1 MASDVPLLATG
12 QSKRPKARKVLVTFE
27 HGPKPLRITLR
38 KEMTVAALWPLVSQ
52 ARDGVDAASYILTG
66 GAAVLLPDD
75 GVLALWSRARDV
87 AGPGAPE
94 RRLREAAALWD
105 EVAARCAPKSP
116 GASCRAF
123 LDAHLEL
130 QSLFDRL
137 RDVDGCRA
145 RGFAVAA
152 APGTPFWR
160 DGRQRP
166 PHFLPHL
173 EAAPWHDARRFPWTA
188 VLESHADVVRAELD
202 HFVSS
207 PAAGRAFGNV
217 SRRDQDLAGG
227 ADRWRQ
233 CQLLDGRAC
242 PRTTATLRR
251 IPEVADCA
259 DCGVGQMIFSCLA
272 PGAKLRPHCGPT
284 NARLTVH
291 MGLIVPPGGSRITVG
306 GEREWRE
313 GASST
318 TPSTSDALPPPY
330 DALSPKSRA
339 ANPRPRTVSYGQ
351 EEGFMAQ
358 WALDVDAAY
367 AASGVPNLVLFEPVQ
382 HFLMDLAPTLVPV
395 LATTCKRSREFYA
408 ARVAEGRA
416 FDGYDD
422 ARYAAWAPLARYA
435 GRPTARRS
443 SASCRASSTPR
454 SP

>member
-38 KEMTVAALWPLVSQ
+38 KEMTVAALWPLVSR

-75 GVLALWSRARDV
+75 GVLASSPGRDGDVVLRCRRKIEQQDDRIAGVESFRALLGPEAYVEAMRIEIAREPALHATWAAMHEAMMAKAEPAPPRARDL
-87 AGPGAPE
+87 ASSTACGR
-94 RRLREAAALWD
+94 RRLPPR
-105 EVAARCAPKSP
+105 
-116 GASCRAF
+116 
-123 LDAHLEL
+123 
-130 QSLFDRL
+130 
-137 RDVDGCRA
+137 
-145 RGFAVAA
+145 FAVAA

-188 VLESHADVVRAELD
+188 VLESHADVIRAELD

-306 GEREWRE
+306 GEAREWRE
-313 GASST
+313 GECLVFDDSFEHEVEVVEGPRVVLLVHFWHPDIPRDDWPTVAAEERAIREGAGGRVSS
-318 TPSTSDALPPPY
+318 
-330 DALSPKSRA
+330 
-339 ANPRPRTVSYGQ
+339 
-351 EEGFMAQ
+351 
-358 WALDVDAAY
+358 
-367 AASGVPNLVLFEPVQ
+367 
-382 HFLMDLAPTLVPV
+382 H
-395 LATTCKRSREFYA
+395 
-408 ARVAEGRA
+408 
-416 FDGYDD
+416 
-422 ARYAAWAPLARYA
+422 
-435 GRPTARRS
+435 
-443 SASCRASSTPR
+443 
-454 SP
+454 